1 MDSDKMTAPTIDRK
15 IQILLIQMR
24 KDQSALLPERRSFV
38 SLSGLDDRQFTT
50 LDVFRR
56 PDFSP
61 RIIDLYDAIIIGG
74 LSDDPSDSVEM
85 PPHLFPFIE
94 NLQALMLYA
103 IQKKKP
109 SLLSCGGFMIAS
121 VVLGSSITLDPALA
135 ELGVYDIELTGHA
148 RLDPLFRGL
157 PSRFKAVS
165 GHQKSTVNVP
175 AGCELLAYTKKCPVH
190 AFKAREAP
198 FYAFQFHPEIRCEEL
213 KARVELYKEKYFASD
228 EDYEAFLGLMADTSD
243 ANRIVARFL
252 ELVVEQVSQV

>member
-24 KDQSALLPERRSFV
+24 KDLSALAPERRSFV
-38 SLSGLDDRQFTT
+38 SLSGLDERQFTT

-61 RIIDLYDAIIIGG
+61 RIIDPYDAIIIGG

-85 PPHLFPFIE
+85 PPSVFPFIE

-103 IQKKKP
+103 IQIRKP

-121 VVLGSSITLDPALA
+121 VALGSSITLDPAFA
-135 ELGVYDIELTGHA
+135 ELGVYDIELTEQA
-148 RLDPLFRGL
+148 RRDPLFRGF
-157 PSRFKAVS
+157 PPRFKAVS
-165 GHQKSTVNVP
+165 GHQKSTVGVP
-175 AGCELLAYTKKCPVH
+175 AGCELLAYTQGCPVH
-190 AFKAREAP
+190 AFKAGSAP

-213 KARVELYKEKYFASD
+213 QARVEVYKEKYFVTE
-228 EDYEAFLGLMADTSD
+228 EDYRRFLGLMADTSD

-252 ELVVEQVSQV
+252 ELVAG